1 MNQEEKIQQLEIVCR
16 ELIKEVER
24 LNVEL
29 TKQQGIWKQRFNT
42 LAVTVDSLESW
53 RFGRR

>member
-1 MNQEEKIQQLEIVCR
+1 MKPEERIQQLEIVCR

-24 LNVEL
+24 LNDEMR
-29 TKQQGIWKQRFNT
+29 KQQNHWKQQFEK
-42 LAVTVDSLESW
+42 LAVTVDSVEAW